1 MSTVIKLELEIPDI
15 LLLNDGIRDIL
26 TFTHL
31 TEGGK
36 VTCKYG
42 AIGTWKKETK

>member
-1 MSTVIKLELEIPDI
+1 MTNVIKLELEIPDI

-26 TFTHL
+26 TFTDL
-31 TEGGK
+31 SESGE

-42 AIGTWKKETK
+42 VIGTWKKETK